1 MKLEQQST
9 GGIAG
14 ILASME
20 QEPGTPPVACV
31 T

>member
-9 GGIAG
+9 EGVAG

-20 QEPGTPPVACV
+20 QEPGTPLVVCV